1 MDADPGEELA
11 HGGLPAHRA
20 LGQGGIAHLL
30 LDLVGLVTGGA
41 GVLVR
46 GHRSSVGRVEVNW
59 HSNAVSANCA
69 RIRRSRPIRPDAP
82 LYLGTVPVL
91 LAIALGGALGSLA
104 RWGVAEACVQA
115 GLASGPADWP
125 WATLLVN
132 VIGALAIGAVL
143 SSGMLVGR
151 PRWLGAFLVTG
162 ILGGF
167 TTFSA
172 LALETVVLLDGGRA
186 GLALGYVALT
196 VIVGLLAVRL
206 GSRLATHRRGA

>member
-1 MDADPGEELA
+1 M
-11 HGGLPAHRA
+11 
-20 LGQGGIAHLL
+20 
-30 LDLVGLVTGGA
+30 
-41 GVLVR
+41 
-46 GHRSSVGRVEVNW
+46 
-59 HSNAVSANCA
+59 
-69 RIRRSRPIRPDAP
+69 
-82 LYLGTVPVL
+82 
-91 LAIALGGALGSLA
+91 
-104 RWGVAEACVQA
+104 QA

>member
-1 MDADPGEELA
+1 
-11 HGGLPAHRA
+11 
-20 LGQGGIAHLL
+20 
-30 LDLVGLVTGGA
+30 
-41 GVLVR
+41 
-46 GHRSSVGRVEVNW
+46 
-59 HSNAVSANCA
+59 
-69 RIRRSRPIRPDAP
+69 
-82 LYLGTVPVL
+82 LGTVPVL